1 MVGRLLKTFHFFQ
14 IFRLKSDSEIRYL
27 AQKKRDAN
35 VVGFA
40 NISLIVIKINN

>member
-1 MVGRLLKTFHFFQ
+1 MVGRILKPFRFFQ
-14 IFRLKSDSEIRYL
+14 IFGQKSDGEIRYL

-40 NISLIVIKINN
+40 NISLIVIVYV